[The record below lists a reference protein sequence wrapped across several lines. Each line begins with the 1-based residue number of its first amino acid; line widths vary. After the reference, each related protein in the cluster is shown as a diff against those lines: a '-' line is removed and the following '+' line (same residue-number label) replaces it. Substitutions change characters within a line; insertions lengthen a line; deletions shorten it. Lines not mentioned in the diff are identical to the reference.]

1 MKLEDYFLKWFETYR
16 KKYIREVSAEKYL
29 LHHRHI
35 SNHAVG
41 KMEMKMIKRKHAQ
54 TMVADF
60 GESRSKQTVQTFLS
74 YLKACF
80 NDAIIDGIVKLN
92 PFQRIDLVYKEQK
105 YSVEQRKTVRE
116 KKFSLEVD
124 EYERLKSF
132 LVRWLHSQLKDKPI
146 FSWHGERVD
155 SKKRVAKQIHVMLI
169 YVGLKSGARFSEIM
183 GLTRDDIDFQAM
195 TINIDKTWDYKKTNN
210 MFIPTKNEGS
220 VRKIILDQEAM
231 GIVHMYIHWLDKYEV
246 VTVKN
251 TLFIEV
257 GKKTYNSSINL
268 DLQTFLKTVGI
279 DKISFHKLRHTHA
292 SYLIANKISLQVIA
306 KRLGHTDTNMIQRVY
321 GHLLVETEIN
331 ENKRIL
337 ELI

>member
-1 MKLEDYFLKWFETYR
+1 MKLEDYFLQWFETYR

-29 LHHRHI
+29 IQHRYI
-35 SNHAVG
+35 SNHDVG
-41 KMEMKMIKRKHAQ
+41 KMKITMIKRKHAQ
-54 TMVADF
+54 MIVADF

-80 NDAIIDGIVKLN
+80 NDAVIDGLVKLN
-92 PFQRIDLVYKEQK
+92 PFQRVDLVYKEQK
-105 YSVEQRKTVRE
+105 YSVEQKKKVRE

-132 LVRWLHSQLKDKPI
+132 LVRWLHDRLRNEPT

-155 SKKRVAKQIHVMLI
+155 SKKRVAKQVHAMMI
-169 YVGLKSGARFSEIM
+169 YVALKSGARFSEIM
-183 GLTRDDIDFQAM
+183 GLTREDIDFETM

-231 GIVHMYIHWLDKYEV
+231 DVFRKYVEWLDEFEIA
-246 VTVKN
+246 TVKN

-257 GKKTYNSSINL
+257 GKRTYNSSINL
-268 DLQTFLKTVGI
+268 DLRTFIKTVGI
-279 DKISFHKLRHTHA
+279 ADISFHKLRHTHA

-321 GHLLVETEIN
+321 GHLLIETEMN